1 MENPVSNQG
10 VEVTSFSS
18 ASKYV
23 AVSLVAVIV
32 LAVDELN
39 PVKVLCS
46 YTDALVPMRER
57 HLAMFAAFLLCLTMV
72 QQKKHVLYYSCRLF
86 FRCTFNNMFFR
97 SVEIVGAENIP
108 SHGPV
113 IFTGTHN
120 NQFVDAVFLLT
131 TCHREINFMIAR
143 KSWDRPVVGHLA
155 RAFNAIPVS
164 RPQDMAFSGDG
175 RVLSDGTASLRG
187 EGTRFTA
194 QVEPGAQV
202 SIKGHEDPYR
212 VTAVISDTELQLACA
227 VNASADGGE
236 TYKVFPKVDQSEMY
250 DAVHKAL
257 REGKCLGI
265 FPEGGSHDRT
275 DLLPLKH
282 GVAIIALDA
291 RSKHSVQV
299 PIIPVGLNYFRGHR
313 FGGRAIVEFGAP
325 IHIPERLYAQAEQ
338 DKESRRAA
346 TEELLRM
353 VSAGMR
359 STIVP
364 TPDYKFLQQI
374 YMLRR
379 LYMREGVKVSTGRT
393 MDLNR
398 RFALGV
404 TRIAELA
411 EESGRGG
418 ETDDAKLTPEEKDVF
433 FKIRDELLRYMS
445 DLKALGLRD
454 HQVRH
459 IGWWS
464 VKDLLSQLVYLLFTV
479 GVGAIPNILFNL
491 PVIAISRRWA
501 VIEQAK
507 SLKASSVK
515 LAARDVVMSYKII
528 YVLMMIPIMYLFYA
542 SLLFFLSPWCTK
554 TIVLHLLSYP
564 WFAVL
569 GTKAAEQGV
578 RTYADIVPICRRL
591 RPSTAEAYER
601 LPAQRAAL
609 QKGLFRAIKMLGPR
623 LGDLYHAKEVDWL
636 KEMGQ
641 MSQPSLTSPA
651 SQSFLVGAPPGV
663 ESPAGAKAAG
673 LPWPTALGASGAK
686 ED

>member
-1 MENPVSNQG
+1 M
-10 VEVTSFSS
+10 TSFSS
-18 ASKYV
+18 AAKTV
-23 AVSLVAVIV
+23 ALLLVAVIV
-32 LAVDELN
+32 LALDELN
-39 PVKVLCS
+39 PVKVFCS
-46 YTDALVPMRER
+46 YTNDLVPMRER
-57 HLAMFAAFLLCLTMV
+57 HLAMFAALLLCITIV
-72 QQKKHVLYYSCRLF
+72 QQRKHVLYYSCRLF

-108 SHGPV
+108 PHGPV

-131 TCHREINFMIAR
+131 TCHREINFMIAK
-143 KSWDRPVVGHLA
+143 KSWDRPVVGFLA
-155 RAFNAIPVS
+155 RAFNCIPVS
-164 RPQDMAFSGDG
+164 RPQDMASAGDG
-175 RVLSDGTASLRG
+175 RVFADGTTALRG

-194 QVEPGAQV
+194 QLEPGAQV

-212 VTAVISDTELQLACA
+212 VKAVISDSELELACA
-227 VNASADGGE
+227 VSSRAEGGE

-250 DAVHKAL
+250 DAVFKAL

-291 RSKHSVQV
+291 RNKHSIQDV
-299 PIIPVGLNYFRGHR
+299 PIIPVGMNYFKGHR

-325 IHIPERLYAQAEQ
+325 IRIPGSLYEQAEQ
-338 DKESRRAA
+338 DKEARRGA
-346 TEELLRM
+346 TDELLKM

-364 TPDYKFLQQI
+364 TPDFEFLQQI

-379 LYMREGVKVSTGRT
+379 LYTGYIWRDDGVKVSTGKT
-393 MDLNR
+393 MDFNR
-398 RFALGV
+398 RFAVGV

-411 EESGRGG
+411 EESGKGG
-418 ETDDAKLTPEEKDVF
+418 ETDDDKLTPKEKDEF
-433 FKIRDELLRYMS
+433 LKIRDELLQYMS
-445 DLKALGLRD
+445 DLKRLGLRD

-464 VKDLLSQLVYLLFTV
+464 MKDLISQLVYLLFTV

-501 VIEQAK
+501 VMEQAK
-507 SLKASSVK
+507 SLKASTVK

-528 YVLMMIPIMYLFYA
+528 YVLIMIPIMYVFYA
-542 SLLFFLSPWCTK
+542 SLLFLLSPWCTK

-591 RPSTAEAYER
+591 RPSTAEEYER
-601 LPAQRAAL
+601 LPARRAAL

-623 LGDLYHAKEVDWL
+623 LGHIYTAKEVDWL

-641 MSQPSLTSPA
+641 MAQPSLTSPP
-651 SQSFLVGAPPGV
+651 SQALLGGG
-663 ESPAGAKAAG
+663 ETTK
-673 LPWPTALGASGAK
+673 WPSTLGPGAK

>member
-1 MENPVSNQG
+1 M
-10 VEVTSFSS
+10 TSFSS
-18 ASKYV
+18 VAKYV
-23 AVSLVAVIV
+23 ALSLVAVIV
-32 LAVDELN
+32 LALDELN

-46 YTDALVPMRER
+46 YVPPMRER
-57 HLAMFAAFLLCLTMV
+57 HLAMFAAFLLCITII
-72 QQKKHVLYYSCRLF
+72 QQKKHVLYYTCRLF

-108 SHGPV
+108 PHGPV

-120 NQFVDAVFLLT
+120 NQFVDGVFLLT
-131 TCHREINFMIAR
+131 TCHREISFMIAK
-143 KSWDRPVVGHLA
+143 KSYDRPVVGFLA
-155 RAFNAIPVS
+155 KAFNCIPVS
-164 RPQDMAFSGDG
+164 RAQDMAFAGAG
-175 RVLSDGTASLRG
+175 RVFANGTATLRG

-202 SIKGHEDPYR
+202 NISDHVDPCK
-212 VTAVISDTELQLACA
+212 VKAVISDSELQLDGA
-227 VNASADGGE
+227 VSSRAEGGE
-236 TYKVFPKVDQSEMY
+236 AYKVLPKVDQAEMY
-250 DAVHKAL
+250 NAVHKAL

-291 RSKHSVQV
+291 RIKHAVTV
-299 PIIPVGLNYFRGHR
+299 PIIPVGLNYLKGHR

-325 IHIPERLYAQAEQ
+325 IYIPESLYARAEQ
-338 DKESRRAA
+338 DKETRRGA
-346 TEELLRM
+346 TDELLEM

-364 TPDYKFLQQI
+364 TPDYQFLQQI

-398 RFALGV
+398 RFAVGV

-411 EESGRGG
+411 EESGKGG
-418 ETDDAKLTPEEKDVF
+418 EREDDKLTPEEKDVF
-433 FKIRDELLRYMS
+433 FRIKDELLQYMS

-464 VKDLLSQLVYLLFTV
+464 VKDLVSQFVYLLFTV
-479 GVGAIPNILFNL
+479 GVGVIPNILFNL

-501 VIEQAK
+501 VMEQAK
-507 SLKASSVK
+507 SLKASTVK

-528 YVLMMIPIMYLFYA
+528 YVLTLIPIMYVFYA
-542 SLLFFLSPWCTK
+542 SLLFLVSPWCTK
-554 TIVLHLLSYP
+554 TIVLALMSFP

-578 RTYADIVPICRRL
+578 RTYADIVPIWRRL
-591 RPSTAEAYER
+591 TYASGTADEYER
-601 LPAQRAAL
+601 LPARRAAL
-609 QKGLFRAIKMLGPR
+609 QKGLFRAIKLLSPR
-623 LGDLYHAKEVDWL
+623 LGDLYSAKEVDWL
-636 KEMGQ
+636 KEMGHIRR
-641 MSQPSLTSPA
+641 PSLNSP
-651 SQSFLVGAPPGV
+651 P
-663 ESPAGAKAAG
+663 
-673 LPWPTALGASGAK
+673 ALGGGGETPAWPSALSPGAK

>member
-291 RSKHSVQV
+291 RSKHSVQADRKLKTCRQFQRALALADSTLA
-299 PIIPVGLNYFRGHR
+299 VGRPTA
-313 FGGRAIVEFGAP
+313 RA
-325 IHIPERLYAQAEQ
+325 ERLYAQAEQ

-346 TEELLRM
+346 TDELLRM

-411 EESGRGG
+411 EESGKGG
-418 ETDDAKLTPEEKDVF
+418 ETDDGKLTPEEKDVF

-528 YVLMMIPIMYLFYA
+528 YVLM
-542 SLLFFLSPWCTK
+542 
-554 TIVLHLLSYP
+554 
-564 WFAVL
+564 FAVL

-623 LGDLYHAKEVDWL
+623 
-636 KEMGQ
+636 
-641 MSQPSLTSPA
+641 
-651 SQSFLVGAPPGV
+651 
-663 ESPAGAKAAG
+663 
-673 LPWPTALGASGAK
+673 
-686 ED
+686 